1 MLPLEGPDLSRGGQS
16 VHHRHLHVHE
26 DQVETSTPEGLERLA
41 PIRHADKFGAGSRQQ
56 NLDDLAVGGMIVRQ
70 QNPERYSRFLVVRD
84 RHLAGLAGVDRGQGY
99 LEPEP

>member
-1 MLPLEGPDLSRGGQS
+1 MPVGARLAARLDMFRHGVGGQHKQRRAVPATLRLEGPDLSRGGQS

-41 PIRHADKFGAGSRQQ
+41 PIRDANQIGAGPRQQ

-70 QNPERYSRFLVVRD
+70 QNP
-84 RHLAGLAGVDRGQGY
+84 
-99 LEPEP
+99 